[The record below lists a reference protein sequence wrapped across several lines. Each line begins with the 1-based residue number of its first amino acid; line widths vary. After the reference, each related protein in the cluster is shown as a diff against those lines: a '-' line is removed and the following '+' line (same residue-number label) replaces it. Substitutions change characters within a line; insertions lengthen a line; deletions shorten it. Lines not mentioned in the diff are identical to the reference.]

1 MEQVRTWVLTAGAV
15 VLALLIYTATTLL
28 GMRGKLQAAQSEVDQ
43 LNQQVAEQK
52 QENAELSDAVEN
64 SGDPDVIRSVARS
77 KGYVEPGEKIF
88 VDVAE

>member
-1 MEQVRTWVLTAGAV
+1 MKVKMAGLLTKIV

>member
-1 MEQVRTWVLTAGAV
+1 MKVKKAGLLTKIV

>member
-1 MEQVRTWVLTAGAV
+1 MKVKKAGLLTKIV

-77 KGYVEPGEKIF
+77 KGYVDPGEKIF

>member
-1 MEQVRTWVLTAGAV
+1 MKVKKAGLLTKIV

-77 KGYVEPGEKIF
+77 KGYVEPGEKIL